1 MSDTTIP
8 RPGRRHA
15 DLPPANQITGAELI
29 AISQN
34 GKTCRV
40 TVSELM
46 ALAIAQHQA
55 ALAPHPQYEVGDVE
69 AAYIA
74 AQQPN
79 SGA

>member
-1 MSDTTIP
+1 MSETTTP

-15 DLPPANQITGAELI
+15 DLPPARQITGAELI
-29 AISQN
+29 AISQD

-46 ALAIAQHQA
+46 AWAIAQHLA
-55 ALAPHPQYEVGDVE
+55 APAPHPQYEVSDVE

-79 SGA
+79 TGA